1 MTRIIGHRPAV
12 LNGTI
17 LPGGTLSSEIDTGE
31 YGVLGLIAATSFTNG
46 TITFQVSH
54 LPDANGGTYVDVKNT
69 DGDNKSFGPVS
80 GTFALTGD
88 DLSCIAA
95 YRYVKIK
102 SSIAQASGVSFILP
116 VKG

>member
-46 TITFQVSH
+46 TITFRVSN
-54 LPDANGGTYVDVKNT
+54 LSDAEGGAYVSLKNT
-69 DGDNKSFGPVS
+69 DGDDKSFGPVS

-88 DLSCIAA
+88 DLSCLAP
-95 YRYVKIK
+95 YRYVRIE
-102 SSIAQASGVSFILP
+102 SSIAQSAGVSFILP